1 MMNTETIEAV
11 AHSAEPKT
19 EKRLKLHDHVLQTQD
34 ESGLQYLEVD
44 NPLATAKIAL
54 QGDATF
60 LHP

>member
-1 MMNTETIEAV
+1 MTTETIEIT

-19 EKRLKLHDHVLQTQD
+19 EKRLKLHAHVLQTQD

-54 QGDATF
+54 QGA
-60 LHP
+60 HIMG